1 MSDSQRFTPTQPLAQ
16 QTNSPSVGP
25 SATPTE
31 IGPETSVQGVGAIGR
46 LNEAEREA
54 LVQAFYTAEDFPTE
68 PVDTNGWPWDDYG
81 PSWYALAHAQAAKI
95 QHAVERIV
103 REHTDRALAEV
114 EQRIDESIADLPE
127 GREEWAH
134 GAITALRNVQRHV
147 RAARQ
152 EQGR

>member
-1 MSDSQRFTPTQPLAQ
+1 MDS
-16 QTNSPSVGP
+16 
-25 SATPTE
+25 
-31 IGPETSVQGVGAIGR
+31 GAIGR

-103 REHTDRALAEV
+103 REHTDRALADV
-114 EQRIDESIADLPE
+114 GQRIKAAMWFTFDDEDVDPE
-127 GREEWAH
+127 TEFMRR
-134 GAITALRNVQRHV
+134 TDALRIV